1 MRKIFA
7 IYLLSGTP
15 VPRQAALAMGLSDA
29 AICQWPDEL
38 TENIEARVMF
48 AHNKLRV
55 SEQRKFKTAANAW
68 LASQQVA
75 EK

>member
-1 MRKIFA
+1 MKKKYA
-7 IYLLSGTP
+7 IYLLSGTA
-15 VPRQAALAMGLSDA
+15 VPRQAALAMKLSDA

-48 AHNKLRV
+48 AVKKLQT
-55 SEQRKFKTAANAW
+55 SKQREYKAVADAW
-68 LASQQVA
+68 LAT